1 MKLICDDGITLLE
14 ITRALAKGG
23 FAISPERSA
32 TGEHKIERYVTAA
45 ERAARCKECGAPAT
59 IKVKGDLLCSS
70 CYMASQ
76 YEAQG
81 AEVTV

>member
-1 MKLICDDGITLLE
+1 VKLICDDGITLLE
-14 ITRALAKGG
+14 ITRALAKAG

-32 TGEHKIERYVTAA
+32 AGEHKIERYVTAA
-45 ERAARCKECGAPAT
+45 ERASRCDECGAPAT
-59 IKVKGDLLCSS
+59 VKVKGAMFCSS

-81 AEVTV
+81 AECAG